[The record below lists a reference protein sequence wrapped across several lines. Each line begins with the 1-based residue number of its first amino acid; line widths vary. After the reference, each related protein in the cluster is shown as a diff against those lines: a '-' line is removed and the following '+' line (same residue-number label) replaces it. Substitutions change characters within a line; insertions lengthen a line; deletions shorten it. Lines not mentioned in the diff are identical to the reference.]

1 MNFKN
6 SVSNME
12 SKTLFET
19 MEDSFDLLN
28 PYEKA
33 LFIDARLAWSS
44 GRFLCSEVHR
54 RICSPCSDK

>member
-1 MNFKN
+1 
-6 SVSNME
+6 ME

-19 MEDSFDLLN
+19 LEDSFDLLN

-33 LFIDARLAWSS
+33 LFIDARLVWSS
-44 GRFLCSEVHR
+44 DCAVRGEVNR